1 MDDKLEYFINQCANF
16 TTKISDGMAYVNI
29 TQNPP
34 EEISDVWHVM
44 LLSKALDR
52 WDLTRRLKTPQ
63 EPKLLHTSSRCF
75 SKEIESLYY
84 ITYECVVFFA

>member
-1 MDDKLEYFINQCANF
+1 LDDKLEYFINQCANF

-63 EPKLLHTSSRCF
+63 ESKLLHTSSRCF

-84 ITYECVVFFA
+84 ITYEYVVVFA